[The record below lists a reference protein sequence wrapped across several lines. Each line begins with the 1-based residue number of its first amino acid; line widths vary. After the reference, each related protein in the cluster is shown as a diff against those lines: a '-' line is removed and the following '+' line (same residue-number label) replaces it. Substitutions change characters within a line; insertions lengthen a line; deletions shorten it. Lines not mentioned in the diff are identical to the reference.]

1 MLENIK
7 IVLVQTFHPG
17 NIGAVARAMKNMG
30 LSQLVLVNPVDFPS
44 DEAISRAGNA
54 TDLLEQAQVVDS
66 LEKALE
72 DCTLIV
78 ATSARSRSMPL
89 PMLSPEG
96 AASELLAESHKA
108 SVALVFGRERMGL
121 HNDDLKLCH
130 KHVIIDANP
139 EYPVL
144 NISQAVQILCYEIF
158 KATKNTVAE
167 SDEAPYPANR
177 EIEHFF
183 SFIESTLKQTGFINK
198 AHPHQAMNHLRAFMR
213 RARPTKG
220 ELKLLTGMVVSLLK
234 SRD

>member
-44 DEAISRAGNA
+44 QEAVSRAGNA
-54 TDLLEQAQVVDS
+54 TDILAQARVVDT
-66 LEKALE
+66 LEEALE

-78 ATSARSRSMPL
+78 ATSARSRSTPL
-89 PMLSPEG
+89 PMLTPEST
-96 AASELLAESHKA
+96 ASELLAESTQ
-108 SVALVFGRERMGL
+108 SQVALVFGRERMGL

-130 KHVIIDANP
+130 KHVMIDANP

-158 KATKNTVAE
+158 KATKNQIPEKSAV
-167 SDEAPYPANR
+167 PYPANR
-177 EIEHFF
+177 EIETFF
-183 SFIESTLKQTGFINK
+183 KFMESTLKKTGFINK

-234 SRD
+234 RSD